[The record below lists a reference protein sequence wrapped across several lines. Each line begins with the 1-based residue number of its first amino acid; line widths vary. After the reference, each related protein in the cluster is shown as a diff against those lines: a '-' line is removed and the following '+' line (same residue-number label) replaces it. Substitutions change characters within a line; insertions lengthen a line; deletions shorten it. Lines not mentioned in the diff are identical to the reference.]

1 MLHKGTWSA
10 IRMVQATTDVAFPQ
24 CVALLVS
31 ADVTATVTMANGV
44 AVANVPLKAG
54 YNPLQC
60 TKVVFASGTVHA
72 LYN

>member
-1 MLHKGTWSA
+1 MIHKGTHSA
-10 IRMVQATTDVAFPQ
+10 IRLAAVTTNVAFPQ
-24 CVALLVS
+24 CIGLLVS
-31 ADVTATVTMANGV
+31 ADVTATVTMADGT

-60 TKVVFASGTVHA
+60 TKVVFGSGTVHA